1 MLACEA
7 DLNKIQYPVLANQK
21 LDGIRA
27 IVHGGKLLSRTL
39 KPIPNKAIYNLLSD
53 FQLEGFDG
61 ELICLPATSEDV
73 YRRTNSFV
81 MSENPEQNERWVY
94 YVFDDFSV
102 KDLPYVERVQRIM
115 ERTDYLKRELSVR
128 VQWLNYVRI
137 NDQDEL
143 IRNLHRC
150 EELGYEGLMI
160 RDPNGIYK
168 FNRSTQREGY
178 LQKLKTFSDSEA
190 VIIEVI
196 QEMENTNEAKT
207 NELGRTERSIK
218 KEGLVPKESM
228 GSLLVRDYTTG
239 VEFNIGTG
247 FTKEDREYF
256 WNNRY
261 NLTGKLIKYKYF
273 PVGNKDKPR
282 FPVYLGFR
290 SLDDL

>member
-7 DLNKIQYPVLANQK
+7 DLNKIQYPVLASQK

-39 KPIPNKAIYNLLSD
+39 KPIPNKAIYNLLSNPV
-53 FQLEGFDG
+53 LEGFDG
-61 ELICLPATSEDV
+61 ELICLPETSEDV

-81 MSENPEQNERWVY
+81 MSENPEKQEQWVY

-102 KDLPYVERVQRIM
+102 KDLPYVDRVQNI
-115 ERTDYLKRELSVR
+115 LNR
-128 VQWLNYVRI
+128 VDRFGANHSIRVHWLNYIRI
-137 NDQDEL
+137 NDQNEL
-143 IRNLHRC
+143 IKNLHRC

-228 GSLLVRDYTTG
+228 GSLLVRDYKTN

-261 NLTGKLIKYKYF
+261 TLTGRLVKYKYF

-290 SLDDL
+290 SVEDM